1 MKIRYYQERVYNWQ
15 RDVAAQ
21 PVTKT
26 PTQRDPKF
34 CDQQLGFVYSEW
46 SAEYVPNAEEYCRV
60 LSLVY
65 QGDCDLDKTLVYLDK
80 LRTRIADDIGDVA
93 FTILGL
99 LNAYGVVID
108 NLLYSRSTD
117 LNLYRLDQ
125 RIGAF
130 LEKVEEDEKVS
141 DSDAKSALL
150 DLMCLATYFSIN
162 FWAALEAVCDSN
174 DTKLWKLHEVH
185 DNELKIQ
192 SLNWTETKVAG
203 VTSDRCYRV
212 KNADGKLI
220 KSPSF
225 VEPDLKVALTNFV
238 SLT

>member
-26 PTQRDPKF
+26 PTQRDPEF
-34 CDQQLGFVYSEW
+34 CTQQLGFVHSEW
-46 SAEYVPNAEEYCRV
+46 SAEYVSHAEEYCRV

-65 QGDCDLDKTLVYLDK
+65 QGNCDIDTTLVYLDK

-162 FWAALEAVCDSN
+162 FWAALEAVCVSN
-174 DTKLWKLHEVH
+174 DTKLWTLPEVH

-192 SLNWTETKVAG
+192 SLGWTETKVAG
-203 VTSDRCYRV
+203 VTSVRCHRV
-212 KNADGKLI
+212 KNADGKLM

-225 VEPDLKVALTNFV
+225 VEPDLKVALINFV

>member
-26 PTQRDPKF
+26 PTQRDPEF
-34 CDQQLGFVYSEW
+34 CKQQLGFAKSEW
-46 SAEYVPNAEEYCRV
+46 FEEYLVHASLYHSTLGNLPKSRIDG
-60 LSLVY
+60 LLKKIDQLRSLV
-65 QGDCDLDKTLVYLDK
+65 
-80 LRTRIADDIGDVA
+80 ADDIGDVA

-99 LNAYGVVID
+99 LNAYGV
-108 NLLYSRSTD
+108 T
-117 LNLYRLDQ
+117 LDRVTFGRATAMAVYPLEV
-125 RIGAF
+125 RISEF
-130 LEKVEEDEKVS
+130 LENVGSEDKVS
-141 DSDAKSALL
+141 EADAKSALL
-150 DLMCLATYFSIN
+150 DLMALSTYFSIN
-162 FWAALEAVCDSN
+162 FWAALEAVCVSN
-174 DTKLWKLHEVH
+174 DTKLWTLPEVH

-192 SLNWTETKVAG
+192 SLGWTETKVAG
-203 VTSDRCYRV
+203 VTSVRCHRV
-212 KNADGKLI
+212 KNSAGKLI